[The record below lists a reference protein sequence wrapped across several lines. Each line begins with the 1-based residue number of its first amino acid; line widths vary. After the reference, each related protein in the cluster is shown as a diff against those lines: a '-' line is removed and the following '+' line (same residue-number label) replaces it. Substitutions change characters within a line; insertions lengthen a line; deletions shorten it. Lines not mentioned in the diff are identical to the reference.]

1 MAGEVSRTSG
11 EGGDTMSAAV
21 IDNAAQYTTGSASLV
36 GLTAAGDSIP
46 TFQPSRVWELLA
58 PTLFTSRKA

>member
-1 MAGEVSRTSG
+1 
-11 EGGDTMSAAV
+11 MSAAV

-46 TFQPSRVWELLA
+46 TFQPSRVWEFLA

>member
-1 MAGEVSRTSG
+1 MN
-11 EGGDTMSAAV
+11 AAV

-46 TFQPSRVWELLA
+46 TFQPSRVWDFLVS
-58 PTLFTSRKA
+58 THITRRKA